1 MSIMLSIFL
10 YIGGTLDVWEGVWH
24 HGWVLPGRERIS
36 EFFCKQLASSSVGCN
51 DYVELNLTEWSD
63 TELQVTSTG

>member
-10 YIGGTLDVWEGVWH
+10 YIGGTLDVWGGVWH

-36 EFFCKQLASSSVGCN
+36 EFFCKQLASNSVGCN

-63 TELQVTSTG
+63 TELQVTSTE